1 MLHSWWFILVI
12 NIVDILIVNRS
23 EQQVVFWS
31 TWKRWGSGW
40 NWRTPLLGYRW
51 WISKFSLCMLFI
63 EEGVDIATIM
73 SHLAMTQYIG
83 KLWTMINKGNWK
95 IKIAN
100 GKKSEWQFMLYI
112 YITLFGKKDKLL
124 MEKRVSDSLRFISIL
139 HYLLKKIWGLNQIK
153 NWISLQ
159 MS

>member
-1 MLHSWWFILVI
+1 MIYFGDQY
-12 NIVDILIVNRS
+12 NFVDILIVNRS

-31 TWKRWGSGW
+31 TWKRWGSGS
-40 NWRTPLLGYRW
+40 NWRMPLLGYRW

-73 SHLAMTQYIG
+73 SHLAMTHYIG
-83 KLWTMINKGNWK
+83 KLWTMTNKGNWK
-95 IKIAN
+95 IKIV
-100 GKKSEWQFMLYI
+100 
-112 YITLFGKKDKLL
+112 
-124 MEKRVSDSLRFISIL
+124 MEKGVSDSLHFLYIL